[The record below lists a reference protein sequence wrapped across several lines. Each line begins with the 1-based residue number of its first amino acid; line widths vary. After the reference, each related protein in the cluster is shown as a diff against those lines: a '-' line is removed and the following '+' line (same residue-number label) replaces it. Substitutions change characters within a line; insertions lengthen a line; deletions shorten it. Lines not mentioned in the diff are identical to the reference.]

1 MCQSCGMHIRG
12 SKHCD
17 LAHLDVQMLKL
28 RTPKPP
34 TQWCRPYRPPVP
46 NLLPALPRPACPVPT
61 LPRYIR
67 YIRRLVPTPP
77 ATADI
82 RHRQR
87 IRACRRSTALGEVGA
102 SAPLSAAEQSP
113 KPTAPAGHAAASGY
127 SCSQARLEAYAHSRR
142 AHAMPLPHRRSPL
155 HADAAHTEDAKGGED
170 RRVGCRGGALQDD
183 SQPGEQRSATR
194 RHAVSPLEL
203 LVRTARRSPYPPPT
217 PDALPTRA
225 HRSSRAIALWRGI
238 HRLLSP

>member
-1 MCQSCGMHIRG
+1 MVFDYFASLSGTDDLFHIHRTGYDKMCQSCGMHIRG

-61 LPRYIR
+61 LPRYLR

-87 IRACRRSTALGEVGA
+87 I
-102 SAPLSAAEQSP
+102 
-113 KPTAPAGHAAASGY
+113 
-127 SCSQARLEAYAHSRR
+127 
-142 AHAMPLPHRRSPL
+142 
-155 HADAAHTEDAKGGED
+155 
-170 RRVGCRGGALQDD
+170 
-183 SQPGEQRSATR
+183 
-194 RHAVSPLEL
+194 
-203 LVRTARRSPYPPPT
+203 
-217 PDALPTRA
+217 
-225 HRSSRAIALWRGI
+225 
-238 HRLLSP
+238 